1 MAVDTRL
8 TGTDLAGYRVGAL
21 RGRGGMGEVYR
32 ALDLRLDRPVALK
45 VLAPRLADD
54 ERFRDR
60 MLRES
65 RLAASLDHPNVIP
78 VYEAGEADG
87 RLFIAM
93 RWVEG
98 TDLKA
103 LLRRSGAID
112 PARAITLAAQVADAL
127 DAAHRRGLVHRDV
140 KPSNVLVDAQGG
152 HEHCYLADFGLTQS
166 SSDRGPTDGQF
177 MGTVD
182 YVAPEQIRG
191 DQVDGRAD
199 QYALACLLFELLTGT
214 LPFRTGSETAKVFAH
229 LEAPVPSA
237 TDRRAELPRDID
249 IVLSRAMDKDPALR
263 FESCTDFVSAARTAL
278 GLEEP
283 PRPRSR
289 RRLAVTLGTAL
300 VAGIAVAALAVLLLG
315 RDPAPAGPEPGAL
328 VRIDPATNT
337 VVSDVAIPGHP
348 GNLVVTSG
356 GIWIADF
363 FAGSL
368 ERYTPATGISQR
380 ITSNGEPRDLA
391 VARGSVY
398 VAADGDF
405 FSGIVSRYN
414 AVTGVRRD
422 GIKLLAC
429 AIAAGDGVV
438 WAAGCPFVQRLST
451 DARPLRI
458 LHAEYLPFRTPTRA
472 ENTRGQ
478 FRELAVGGG
487 SLWVLGDDLDRR
499 VWRLD
504 QRTGRVLATIEL
516 GFPPRSAAFGGGR
529 LWVTDSLHDTVVAV
543 DAATGKVLAPT
554 HVGRSPGG
562 VVVAAGSVWVPNML
576 DGTVSRL
583 DLDTRRVLSTIAV
596 GHFPREIAAGDGSIW
611 VTAYAR

>member
-1 MAVDTRL
+1 VAVDTRL
-8 TGTDLAGYRVGAL
+8 TGTELAGYRVGAL

-112 PARAITLAAQVADAL
+112 PARAITLTAQVADAL

-199 QYALACLLFELLTGT
+199 QYALGCMLFELLTGT
-214 LPFRTGSETAKVFAH
+214 LPFRAGSETATVFAH
-229 LEAPVPSA
+229 LEGTAPTA
-237 TDRRAELPRDID
+237 TERRSDLLQGID
-249 IVLSRAMDKDPALR
+249 AVLSRAMEKQPADR
-263 FESCTDFVSAARTAL
+263 FDTCGELVSAARSAL
-278 GLEEP
+278 GLDEP
-283 PRPRSR
+283 SRRSR
-289 RRLAVTLGTAL
+289 RRRIVVTLGAVL
-300 VAGIAVAALAVLLLG
+300 AAGIAAVAVAVALLG
-315 RDPAPAGPEPGAL
+315 RDAGPAAPTPGAL
-328 VRIDPATNT
+328 IRIDPATNK
-337 VVSDVAIPGHP
+337 VVSDTPLPGHP
-348 GNLVVTSG
+348 GNLAVSNG

-368 ERYTPATGISQR
+368 ERYTPSTGAIQR
-380 ITSNGEPRDLA
+380 ITSNGEPRDIA
-391 VARGSVY
+391 VAAGTVF

-405 FSGIVSRYN
+405 LSGVVSRYD
-414 AVTGVRRD
+414 AVTGVRQD
-422 GIKLLAC
+422 GLELLAC
-429 AIAAGDGVV
+429 AIAAGGGVV
-438 WAAGCPFVQRLST
+438 WVAGCPFVQRLST
-451 DARPLRI
+451 DERRLRI
-458 LHAEYLPFRTPTRA
+458 LRSVYLPFRTPTRA

-487 SLWVLGDDLDRR
+487 SLWALGDDLDRR
-499 VWRLD
+499 LWRLD

-543 DAATGKVLAPT
+543 DASTGKVLRPT

-562 VVVAAGSVWVPNML
+562 IVVAAGSVWVPNML

-583 DLDTRRVLSTIAV
+583 DPATRRVISTIDV